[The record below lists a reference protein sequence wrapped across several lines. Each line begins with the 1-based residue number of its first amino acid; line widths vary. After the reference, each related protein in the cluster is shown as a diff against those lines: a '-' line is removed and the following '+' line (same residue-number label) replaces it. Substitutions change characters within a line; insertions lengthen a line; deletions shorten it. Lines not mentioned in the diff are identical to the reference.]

1 MNIAIDISWFAGSQQ
16 PAHRAL
22 MQLLGQLLTVRTAD
36 RFILLIQPDQQAAGA
51 LLERAALLPVLPS
64 AEQGIA
70 SWYKRQLPG
79 LLQQQQA
86 DIFMGRPGLMA
97 SLKNVAQCGWLMNN
111 THQYPAGITG
121 WWACW
126 QYRRQLPRMLSNAAI
141 LLTANGWQAAR
152 WSAAMPVIAARIRH
166 LPPFPATDMAYLSSD
181 EKQAVRDRYTEGRNY
196 FLVTGPFH
204 AQSNIITLLKAF
216 SRFKKRQKTEWK
228 LVLAG
233 PVDTGYSQFSAS
245 LASYKYRTD
254 VCLYDQ
260 ASDEEQQLLMAA
272 AYALIVPADQQIDY
286 ITLARAWAAGIP
298 QLLPATPENE
308 IWAKDAAVYV
318 DITQHE
324 AIADQLM
331 RLYKDED
338 FYNRL
343 SKAAGQRHQENQW
356 PVVTD
361 WFNSLFIDLRRP
373 SPDSGG

>member
-16 PAHRAL
+16 PVHRAL
-22 MQLLGQLLTVRTAD
+22 MQLLGQLAAVRTTD
-36 RFILLIQPDQQAAGA
+36 RFILLIQPDQQAA
-51 LLERAALLPVLPS
+51 AAGLQPAVLLPVLPS

-70 SWYKRQLPG
+70 KWYKHQLPG
-79 LLQQQQA
+79 LLQQQQT
-86 DIFMGRPGLMA
+86 DIFIGSPGLMA
-97 SLKNVAQCGWLMNN
+97 SFNNMAQCGWL
-111 THQYPAGITG
+111 TSAPHQYPAGITG
-121 WWACW
+121 WWSRW
-126 QYRRQLPRMLSNAAI
+126 QYRRQLPRMLSNASI

-166 LPPFPATDMAYLSSD
+166 LPPFPATDMAHLSSD
-181 EKQAVRDRYTEGRNY
+181 EKQAVRDRYAEGKNY

-233 PVDTGYSQFSAS
+233 PVDAGYPQFSGS
-245 LASYKYRTD
+245 LASYKYRAD

-260 ASDEEQQLLMAA
+260 ATDEEQQLLMAA
-272 AYALIVPADQQIDY
+272 AYALILPADQLVDQ
-286 ITLARAWAAGIP
+286 ITLARSWAAGIP
-298 QLLPATPENE
+298 QILPAAPENE
-308 IWAKDAAVYV
+308 IWAKDAALYV
-318 DITQHE
+318 DIMQHE

-343 SKAAGQRHQENQW
+343 SRAASQRHQENQW

-361 WFNSLFIDLRRP
+361 WFNSLFIDLQRQSRN
-373 SPDSGG
+373 SGG

>member
-1 MNIAIDISWFAGSQQ
+1 MNIVIDISWFAGSQQ

-36 RFILLIQPDQQAAGA
+36 RFILLIQPSQQAAGGGLQQA
-51 LLERAALLPVLPS
+51 VLLPVLPS

-70 SWYKRQLPG
+70 NWYKRRLPG

-97 SLKNVAQCGWLMNN
+97 SLNNVAQCGWLMSAPY
-111 THQYPAGITG
+111 QYPAGITG
-121 WWACW
+121 WWARW

-141 LLTANGWQAAR
+141 LLSANSWQAAR
-152 WSAAMPVIAARIRH
+152 WSAAMPAIASRIRH
-166 LPPFPATDMAYLSSD
+166 LPPFPPTDMPRLSAD
-181 EKQAVRDRYTEGRNY
+181 EKQAVRDRYTEGKNY

-233 PVDTGYSQFSAS
+233 PVDASYPQFSTS
-245 LASYKYRTD
+245 LASYKYRAD
-254 VCLYDQ
+254 VLLYDQ
-260 ASDEEQQLLMAA
+260 ATDEEQQLLMAA
-272 AYALIVPADQQIDY
+272 AYALILPADQQVEHIA
-286 ITLARAWAAGIP
+286 LARAWAAGIP
-298 QLLPATPENE
+298 QLLPAAPESE
-308 IWAKDAAVYV
+308 IWAKDAALYV
-318 DITQHE
+318 DIAQHE
-324 AIADQLM
+324 AISDQLM

-338 FYNRL
+338 SYKRL
-343 SKAAGQRHQENQW
+343 SQAAGQRHQEYQW
-356 PVVTD
+356 PAVTE
-361 WFNSLFIDLRRP
+361 WFNSLFIELHRP